1 MEKVLVVGSGA
12 GGATVAKNLAK
23 KGMDV
28 TIIEKGNWVNASKAY
43 QCYDN
48 MDVGVELLKA
58 TCVGGTTLVTAG
70 NAVRTCQK
78 EFKNIGI
85 NIDQELLEV
94 ERELNVNTLPDSHM
108 GEGTKKIVEAA
119 SDLGLGMEKM
129 PKFIDPLKCIPCG
142 QCVLGCPRNA
152 KWSTLSYLEEAEN
165 SGVNILSNTSVEK
178 IITKKGAVQGVKTDE
193 KEYYPDRVVLSA
205 GAIETPRI
213 LIRSG
218 LNAGEQLFV
227 DTFITVG
234 GIFKGIKFNK
244 EVSTNSLWKGNDFI
258 LTPHYTSTTVEMLKT
273 TGYGANDILGMMV
286 MIKDDTSG
294 RVTETGVVKDNTAH
308 DVGLLTEGSAIA
320 GAILETAGV
329 DTSTIVSTPARG
341 AHPGGTAAIRDV
353 VDTNLETEING
364 LYVADASVFPSS
376 PGSPPVLTIMALAKR
391 LAKYLSQT

>member
-12 GGATVAKNLAK
+12 GGATVAKDLAK

-28 TIIEKGNWVNASKAY
+28 TILEKGNWINAAKAY

-48 MDVGVELLKA
+48 MDAGVELLKA

-94 ERELNVNTLPDSHM
+94 EHELNVNTLPDSHM
-108 GEGTKKIVEAA
+108 GEGTRKIVEAA

-178 IITKKGAVQGVKTDE
+178 IITKNGVVQGVKTDK
-193 KEYYPDRVVLSA
+193 KECYSDRVVLSA

-213 LIRSG
+213 LIRSV
-218 LNAGEQLFV
+218 LNTGEQLFV

-234 GIFKGIKFNK
+234 GILKGIKFNK
-244 EVSTNSLWKGNDFI
+244 EVSTNSLWRGNDFI
-258 LTPHYTSTTVEMLKT
+258 LTPHYTSTTAEMLKT
-273 TGYGANDILGMMV
+273 TGYGAKDILGMMV

-341 AHPGGTAAIRDV
+341 AHPGGTAAIGDV

-391 LAKYLSQT
+391 LAKYLSET

>member
-1 MEKVLVVGSGA
+1 MEKVMVVGSGA
-12 GGATVAKNLAK
+12 GGATVAKDLAE

-28 TIIEKGNWVNASKAY
+28 TIIERGNWINAAKAY

-48 MDVGVELLKA
+48 TNAGVELLKA

-85 NIDQELLEV
+85 NIDHELLEV

-108 GEGTKKIVEAA
+108 GEGTRKIVETA
-119 SDLGLGMEKM
+119 SDLGLKMEKM

-142 QCVLGCPRNA
+142 QCVLGCPRHA
-152 KWSTLSYLEEAEN
+152 KWSALSYLEEAEN
-165 SGVNILSNTSVEK
+165 SGVKIVSNTSVEK
-178 IITKKGAVQGVKTDE
+178 IITKNGVVQGVKTDE
-193 KEYYPDRVVLSA
+193 KEYYSDRVVLST

-234 GIFKGIKFNK
+234 GILKGIKFNK
-244 EVSTNSLWKGNDFI
+244 EVSTNSLLKCNDFI
-258 LTPHYTSTTVEMLKT
+258 LTPHYTSTTAEMLKT
-273 TGYGANDILGMMV
+273 TGYGAKDILGMMV
-286 MIKDDTSG
+286 MIKDDKSG
-294 RVTETGVVKDNTAH
+294 LVTENEVVKENTGH

-329 DTSTIVSTPARG
+329 DTSTIVSTLARG
-341 AHPGGTAAIRDV
+341 AHPGGTAAIGEV

-364 LYVADASVFPSS
+364 LYVADASVFPSA

-391 LAKYLSQT
+391 LAKYLSET